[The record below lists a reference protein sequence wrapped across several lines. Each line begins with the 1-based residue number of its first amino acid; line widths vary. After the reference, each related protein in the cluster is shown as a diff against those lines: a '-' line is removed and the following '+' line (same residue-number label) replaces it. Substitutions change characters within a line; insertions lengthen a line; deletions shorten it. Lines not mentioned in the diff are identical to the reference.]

1 MQLVLIT
8 FFIQKYIYIYIY
20 IYICMILRIELK
32 LSYIVLFL
40 LIKSFTIKQKSCQ
53 KAFHYSLHDIAVP
66 RSISIFFLHKS
77 FLKSWNNTDE
87 LKELH

>member
-1 MQLVLIT
+1 
-8 FFIQKYIYIYIY
+8 
-20 IYICMILRIELK
+20 MILRTELK

-40 LIKSFTIKQKSCQ
+40 LIKSFTIKQKLCQ
-53 KAFHYSLHDIAVP
+53 KAFHYSLHGIAVP